1 MGKIGIMGGTFNPI
15 HIGHL
20 MLAEH
25 VRCTCNLDEVWF
37 MPTGCSYMKKDD
49 AILDGETRYHM
60 VKLAISNNP
69 YFKVCDME
77 IKRPGYTYTFET
89 ILELKETYP
98 QYTFYLIYG
107 ADCLFTIEN
116 WKAPELILQNAALIT
131 AVRSGSDI
139 SEMKRK
145 RDELEKRFLGD
156 IMLFPFL
163 QLEISSTDIRKRIS
177 EGKSVRYM
185 IPDEVLSYITREH
198 LYEKH

>member
-25 VRCTCNLDEVWF
+25 VRSTCNLDEVWF

-49 AILDGETRYHM
+49 DILDGETRYHM
-60 VKLAISNNP
+60 VELAISNNP

-98 QYTFYLIYG
+98 QHTFYLIYG
-107 ADCLFTIEN
+107 ADCLFTIEK
-116 WKAPELILQNAALIT
+116 WKSPDIILQNATLIT

-139 SEMKRK
+139 SEMRKKRE
-145 RDELEKRFLGD
+145 ELEMRFQCD
-156 IMLFPFL
+156 ILLFPFL
-163 QLEISSTDIRKRIS
+163 QLEISSTDIRKRIN

-185 IPDEVLSYITREH
+185 IPDEVLAYITREH